1 MVSWPVNGAAPSP
14 FHNGP
19 EAALR
24 QLSRGQAPQ
33 NHILIDLAHTYARA
47 GLGKDWLASVLVFVA
62 VRCSIF
68 GSMRRFE
75 DQLDAAY
82 SDFRQWCRLHQKATT
97 IQDFGKTELKITSRH
112 GNPKRVSVPPRL
124 QQYPGGLGKG
134 SDSALVGAWL
144 DDTLRPWSAEMVP
157 APLLTV
163 PCNTQLL
170 RRSAETSSRWFSG
183 PALQRVSSSGV
194 STGTGHGFPEQLQ
207 RRLSQLGGL
216 FQTLGWVS

>member
-1 MVSWPVNGAAPSP
+1 MGGWCHGNPTGRPQARFIMV
-14 FHNGP
+14 
-19 EAALR
+19 LK
-24 QLSRGQAPQ
+24 
-33 NHILIDLAHTYARA
+33 NHILIDLAHTYAIA

-62 VRCSIF
+62 VRCNIF

-97 IQDFGKTELKITSRH
+97 IQDFGKTELKITSRSEI
-112 GNPKRVSVPPRL
+112 RSVSVCPPRL
-124 QQYPGGLGKG
+124 QQYPRGLGKG
-134 SDSALVGAWL
+134 LDSTVVGAWL

-157 APLLTV
+157 APPLAV

-183 PALQRVSSSGV
+183 AALQRVSSSGV